1 MDPSTFSGSVWGII
15 YYNLEGQV
23 PSQTVFGSI
32 GIYIYVYNYIY
43 PLAIC
48 YIAMV

>member
-1 MDPSTFSGSVWGII
+1 MDPSAFSGSVWGIS

-32 GIYIYVYNYIY
+32 GIYIYMYIIIFT
-43 PLAIC
+43 LWLF
-48 YIAMV
+48 VT